1 MMAGKAVII
10 KDIMGNALVADKEAG
25 ISTELTDQYEGFKAS
40 LIHDISIADFADVY
54 AETIAY
60 GLFAARL
67 HDTTLDTFNRAEALE
82 LLPKSNP
89 FLRNLFVYIAGP
101 NLDDRL
107 RRMIDDLCDV
117 FRACDVRRI
126 DAGFWQIH
134 RAQRPVPAFL
144 RNLPCRI

>member
-1 MMAGKAVII
+1 MK
-10 KDIMGNALVADKEAG
+10 
-25 ISTELTDQYEGFKAS
+25 GFKTS
-40 LIHDISIADFADVY
+40 LIHDITMADFADIY

-67 HDTTLDTFNRAEALE
+67 HDTTQDTFSRTEALE

-107 RRMIDDLCDV
+107 R
-117 FRACDVRRI
+117 
-126 DAGFWQIH
+126 G
-134 RAQRPVPAFL
+134 
-144 RNLPCRI
+144 